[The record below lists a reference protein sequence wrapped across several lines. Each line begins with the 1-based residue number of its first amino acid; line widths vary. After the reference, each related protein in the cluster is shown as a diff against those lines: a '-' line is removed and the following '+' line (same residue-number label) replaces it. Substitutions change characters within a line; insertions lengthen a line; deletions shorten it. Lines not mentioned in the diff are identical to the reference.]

1 MSGHATDA
9 WTMDM
14 TRLDPRGF
22 LLVAVIAFYVV
33 YFYAL
38 YLTVS
43 VIR

>member
-1 MSGHATDA
+1 MRGRWTDDEA
-9 WTMDM
+9 V
-14 TRLDPRGF
+14 DPRGF

-38 YLTVS
+38 YLTFS